1 MRAVNEIQPGIESL
15 FDSAYYDHGTAFIKR
30 NKIYLPLVRPRAPLP
45 AAFDRPGVAESAD
58 AVASV
63 ASASGSSSAGAA
75 GAGAACA
82 GAADGGGF
90 LGVLGGAGVSVP
102 SLRSLPR
109 CPATPRSTSTAGSA
123 TLRDN
128 LDVC

>member
-63 ASASGSSSAGAA
+63 ASASSSAGAA
-75 GAGAACA
+75 GAGAAGA
-82 GAADGGGF
+82 GAADVGGF

-128 LDVC
+128 LNVC